1 MKLLKKLGIA
11 IFLVFLFFSLTK
23 NIFDYKKTLEFYD
36 SFKKDYEEERKKK
49 ISLQTKILKSRDVN
63 EIEKTIRNK
72 LNLLKPGE
80 IAIIIPSP
88 TVTPTPIP
96 TPKPLLFKWLD
107 KLFRLLKRDSK

>member
-11 IFLVFLFFSLTK
+11 VFLLFLFFSLTK
-23 NIFDYKKTLEFYD
+23 NIFDYRKTLEFYD
-36 SFKKDYEEERKKK
+36 SFKKDYEAERKKK

-80 IAIIIPSP
+80 IAVIIPSP
-88 TVTPTPIP
+88 TLTPTPTP
-96 TPKPLLFKWLD
+96 SPKPLFFKWLD
-107 KLFRLLKRDSK
+107 WLLQKRG